1 MKLFCK
7 SQFPHKFVNVFVIL
21 VIKTCPTLGI
31 IPTLNNVIT
40 CRVYATRQVSCK
52 VIAFSINWIPDR
64 NQQGHCVSLPWRTHN
79 HTVDLEGFVASM
91 CEGPVTKFAPHKAL
105 SVIARG
111 KLTFCERVVLHRDGL
126 RLRCQ
131 TQKNAPHCNA

>member
-7 SQFPHKFVNVFVIL
+7 SQFPHNFVNVFVIL

-52 VIAFSINWIPDR
+52 VIAFSINLIPDR
-64 NQQGHCVSLPWRTHN
+64 NQQGHRVFSSAKASQDQ
-79 HTVDLEGFVASM
+79 DLVASRS
-91 CEGPVTKFAPHKAL
+91 F
-105 SVIARG
+105 R
-111 KLTFCERVVLHRDGL
+111 F
-126 RLRCQ
+126 
-131 TQKNAPHCNA
+131 